1 MMRLALSGTEL
12 EPGEPLTEL
21 IAGAREL
28 AVRHVELWY
37 PRNTD
42 AAGVEA
48 TLDQL
53 DRAGLRVACV
63 STGSELYR
71 NQGADAD
78 VDLLLA
84 GIRLAGRC
92 DAPFA
97 NTYFGYASRVDDELA
112 IATYRRNLAPC
123 LEEAERLGVTIVLE
137 NEFNAF
143 GVDPAKSD
151 ITRRPPSLRRL
162 FEAVNHPRFRLNF
175 DASNFYCA
183 GVEAF
188 PYAFRQ
194 LTPFIAYVHVK
205 DCCRFLPEND
215 MEAAHWK
222 IYTDSEDRYL
232 TQPLGEGAVNWRGL
246 LAALPTAG
254 YAGFLTLEPHA
265 DGNHRRVAWKQAR
278 DFMAAELGT
287 SLEDG

>member
-1 MMRLALSGTEL
+1 MMRLALSGTDL
-12 EPGEPLTEL
+12 EPDEPLAEL
-21 IAGAREL
+21 IEGAWEL

-53 DRAGLRVACV
+53 DRSGLQVACV

-92 DAPFA
+92 GAPFA
-97 NTYFGYASRVDDELA
+97 NTYFGYASRMDDELA

-123 LEEAERLGVTIVLE
+123 LEEAEQLGVTIVLE

-143 GVDPAKSD
+143 GVDPAGSD
-151 ITRRPPSLRRL
+151 VTRRPCSLRRL
-162 FEAVNHPRFRLNF
+162 FEEVDHPRFRLNF

-194 LTPFIAYVHVK
+194 LAPFIAYAHVK
-205 DCCRFLPEND
+205 DCCRFLSD
-215 MEAAHWK
+215 SGEAAPWK
-222 IYTDSEDRYL
+222 IYADSEDRYL

-246 LAALPTAG
+246 FAALRTAG
-254 YAGFLTLEPHA
+254 YTGFLTLEPHA
-265 DGNHRRVAWKQAR
+265 DGCHRRAAWKQAR
-278 DFMAAELGT
+278 DFVAMELGT